1 MLAGIS
7 EFEEVIDEEQAP
19 TMTEEQSEV
28 YRRGLERAVLS
39 TQQELYQRAQAAA
52 REGRETSGRGT
63 PLANVSASSSSGA
76 QASEIVLFPMQPP
89 PAPPPMS
96 AKEKRAQ

>member
-1 MLAGIS
+1 MFLGQRIVQLGPGRTTRTTDHPDYAAMLAGIS
-7 EFEEVIDEEQAP
+7 ELEEVIDEEQAP

-39 TQQELYQRAQAAA
+39 TQQELYRRAQAAA

-63 PLANVSASSSSGA
+63 PLANDSA
-76 QASEIVLFPMQPP
+76 
-89 PAPPPMS
+89 
-96 AKEKRAQ
+96 